1 MHPATELIRRTGEL
15 FESISLINGG
25 VSIREAIV
33 IDNYGS
39 MAERKEARSKDELT
53 DWGRLVGTDDLKR
66 HVDAGA
72 LCFVDARGLR
82 FYLPPCLSSIL
93 SLDNPDDCPEL
104 IHAVLF
110 HLSDAKM
117 PLQLLNQP
125 QTLLVRDILL
135 HLEQKTDRSTGLRF
149 EAALRAVTR
158 RLNGQH

>member
-66 HVDAGA
+66 HVDAGGLV
-72 LCFVDARGLR
+72 LCRCKR
-82 FYLPPCLSSIL
+82 I
-93 SLDNPDDCPEL
+93 
-104 IHAVLF
+104 AVLF
-110 HLSDAKM
+110 AS
-117 PLQLLNQP
+117 
-125 QTLLVRDILL
+125 VFIL
-135 HLEQKTDRSTGLRF
+135 DSII
-149 EAALRAVTR
+149 
-158 RLNGQH
+158 GQSR